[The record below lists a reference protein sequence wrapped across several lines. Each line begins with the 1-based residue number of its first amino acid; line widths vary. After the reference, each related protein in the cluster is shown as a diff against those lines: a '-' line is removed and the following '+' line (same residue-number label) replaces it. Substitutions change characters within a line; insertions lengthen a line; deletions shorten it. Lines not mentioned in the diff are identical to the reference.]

1 MDVKSESLEDVG
13 MLGELLSVSA
23 HKKDQNF

>member
-1 MDVKSESLEDVG
+1 MDVKSESLEDGG
-13 MLGELLSVSA
+13 MFGELLSVSA